1 MAKSTRLT
9 PLAIE
14 RAKPR
19 AADWWMSDDEGTRG
33 GGRLVVRIGTSGSK
47 LFYFRYSIDGQR
59 RQMPMR
65 PYSSTPTEGR
75 LTLDQ
80 ARALARSY
88 SDLHR
93 RPESRDVMAHLQA
106 QHDATAAA
114 QRAADEAARAAEV
127 ERERAGKYSLKALC
141 DEYITHQKSLGKYSA
156 GDSEHLFRKYVH
168 PTEFAALPARDLTA
182 KQATAIVR
190 AVVEAGHKTSA
201 QKLRAY
207 LRAAYALAQGAE
219 TNPQAPAALVL
230 FGVESNP
237 VASTAPI
244 KDASRAREVKL
255 TEEELGETVRLLRA
269 RRAAAFD
276 DALAALELGLWLG
289 GQRPK
294 QVLRLTA
301 ADVDLDAR
309 TVMLFDPKGRRSAP
323 RKHVLPLTD
332 QAQEMIEQLLAR
344 RRAAWLFGEK
354 DSPTNP
360 NTVSRKAVE
369 LLAEVQGNVA
379 RQYEERG
386 KKAPERPKIE
396 GRDLRRTAETMLAGL
411 GVSKDDRA
419 QLLSHGLGGVQGRHY
434 DMHEY
439 MEEKRRALQA
449 WADRLSSL
457 AEREPAPSNVVAM
470 PRRA

>member
-65 PYSSTPTEGR
+65 PYASAPTEGR

-80 ARALARSY
+80 ARALVRSY

-93 RPESRDVMAHLQA
+93 RPESRDVMAYLQS
-106 QHDATAAA
+106 QQDAADAA
-114 QRAADEAARAAEV
+114 QRAAEAAAHEAQL
-127 ERERAGKYSLKALC
+127 ERERAGKYTVKALC
-141 DEYITHQKSLGKYSA
+141 DAYVQHQKSIGKYSA
-156 GDSEHLFRKYVH
+156 GDADHLFRKYVAG
-168 PTEFAALPARDLTA
+168 TEFADMPARDLTA

-190 AVVEAGHKTSA
+190 SVVEAGHKTSA

-269 RRAAAFD
+269 RRAAEFD

-294 QVLRLTA
+294 QVLRLTV

-309 TVMLFDPKGRRSAP
+309 TVMLLDPKGRRTTP

-332 QAQEMIEQLLAR
+332 QAQELIEQLLAR

-360 NTVSRKAVE
+360 NTVSRKAVD
-369 LLAEVQGNVA
+369 LLAEVQANIA
-379 RQYEERG
+379 KHYEERG
-386 KKAPERPKIE
+386 AKAPERPKIE

-449 WADRLSSL
+449 WADRLTAL
-457 AEREPAPSNVVAM
+457 ADRKPGRTNVVAL
-470 PRRA
+470 PLRA